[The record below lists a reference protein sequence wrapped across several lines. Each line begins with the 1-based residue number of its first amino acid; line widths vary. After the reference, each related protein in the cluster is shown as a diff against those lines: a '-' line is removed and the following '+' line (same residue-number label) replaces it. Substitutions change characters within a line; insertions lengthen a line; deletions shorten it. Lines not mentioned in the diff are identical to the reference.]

1 MVATIGDVARRA
13 GVSASTVSY
22 VISGKR
28 PISAPTRR
36 RVEKAIAELGFR
48 PHAGARALAS
58 LRTDVIGLM
67 APLRRGVDVHVIM
80 QFVEGVVTAA
90 GRSGYDVLLLTQDEG
105 SVARAGSASMV
116 DALVVMDVERHD
128 PRLPALREMRQP
140 AVLIGVPDDP
150 RGLSCVDL
158 DFVRAGRLAARRL
171 LDDGHRSLAL
181 VASPPEVLDRQ
192 TTYAD
197 RMAQGF
203 AEACREAG
211 ASSLRLPTDAS
222 VAGAVR
228 SVDALLAASP
238 GVTGLVVHNEVALPH
253 VLSRLRERGRSVP
266 QDVSVV
272 AVCPQDVAMSLAAP
286 VTSVDIPAEGIGRIA
301 VEMLIALLREPGLPE
316 VRLVSPRL
324 EERGSVRPPG
334 GDAGPAGPGGVV
346 AAPREDAGAA
356 PVAQPATP

>member
-1 MVATIGDVARRA
+1 MATIGDVARLA
-13 GVSASTVSY
+13 EVSPSTVSY

-67 APLRRGVDVHVIM
+67 APLRSGVDVHVIM
-80 QFVEGVVTAA
+80 QFVAGVVTAA
-90 GRSGYDVLLLTQDEG
+90 GRSGYDVLLLTQEEG

-116 DALVVMDVERHD
+116 DGLVVMDVERDD
-128 PRLPALREMRQP
+128 PRLPDLRAMRQP
-140 AVLIGVPDDP
+140 SVLIGLPADP
-150 RGLSCVDL
+150 QGLSCVDL
-158 DFVRAGRLAARRL
+158 DFVRAGGLAARTL
-171 LDDGHRSLAL
+171 LEAGHRSLAL
-181 VASPPEVLDRQ
+181 VASPPEVLHRH
-192 TTYAD
+192 TTYAE
-197 RMAQGF
+197 RMASGF
-203 AEACREAG
+203 TEACRAAG
-211 ASSLRLPTDAS
+211 ASSLVLATEAS

-238 GVTGLVVHNEVALPH
+238 PVTGVVVHNEVALAH

-266 QDVSVV
+266 QDLSVV
-272 AVCPQDVAMSLAAP
+272 AVCPQDVAAALPSP

-301 VEMLIALLREPGLPE
+301 VEMLIALLREPGLAE

-324 EERGSVRPPG
+324 QERGSVLPP
-334 GDAGPAGPGGVV
+334 
-346 AAPREDAGAA
+346 AGAA
-356 PVAQPATP
+356 ADDVVGAAAPPGPATP